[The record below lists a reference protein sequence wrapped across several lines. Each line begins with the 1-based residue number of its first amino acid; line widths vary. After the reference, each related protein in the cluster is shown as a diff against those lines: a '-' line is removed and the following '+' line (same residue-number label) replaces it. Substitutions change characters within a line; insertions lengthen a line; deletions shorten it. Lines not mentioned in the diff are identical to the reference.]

1 MLAESEATEIGP
13 HSGNPPLAH
22 WPTSGFVT
30 DTLGM
35 AKTGTQKVG
44 TYTRLADSK
53 GRITL
58 GEAFANRTLLV
69 EEQDDRI
76 ILRLARIIPESEAWL
91 YDNTA
96 ALAAVRKGLQ
106 QARAGEL
113 QDGPKVVVGKKIRK
127 SK

>member
-1 MLAESEATEIGP
+1 
-13 HSGNPPLAH
+13 
-22 WPTSGFVT
+22 
-30 DTLGM
+30 M
-35 AKTGTQKVG
+35 AKSGTQKVG

-113 QDGPKVVVGKKIRK
+113 QDGPKMVAGKKIRK